1 MLITVRVNV
10 MAQNNG
16 YNDNVCINCV
26 EKIPISVWVPKDVHS
41 FMEVLN
47 NKQEA
52 CYQTIL
58 LEGVK
63 ANLESME
70 AGHPAI
76 SVLIKQITDLSEGH
90 F

>member
-10 MAQNNG
+10 MTQNHG

-26 EKIPISVWVPKDVHS
+26 ERVPISLWVPKDVNN

-47 NKQEA
+47 NKQEV